1 MYKSIIRPI
10 LFKFPAE
17 KAHHLTFAGLK
28 FVAAIPF
35 VKGVFKRSVPK
46 VKSSKVFG
54 IEFPNPIGLAAG
66 LDKNALLIDAWEMFG
81 FGFIELGTITPLA
94 QDGNPQP
101 RLFRLPKDKALIN
114 RMGFNNDGMLV
125 IAERLKNRST
135 KIIVGGNIG
144 KNKITP
150 NENAATDYVKC
161 FETLYPYVDYFVC
174 NVSSPNTPGLRAL
187 QEKGPLLELL
197 NAVQTANAKKEK
209 PKPILLKIAPDLT
222 KEAILEIVEI
232 LHESKLD
239 GVIATNTTIDRSTL
253 ITDVQEVENI
263 GAGGLSGAPL
273 RDKSTEVVRL
283 LRQHT
288 HLPIIA
294 SGGIMT
300 ADDAVA
306 KLEAGANLIQLYT
319 GFIYEG
325 PSLVKQILDRLP
337 K

>member
-150 NENAATDYVKC
+150 
-161 FETLYPYVDYFVC
+161 
-174 NVSSPNTPGLRAL
+174 G
-187 QEKGPLLELL
+187 
-197 NAVQTANAKKEK
+197 
-209 PKPILLKIAPDLT
+209 
-222 KEAILEIVEI
+222 
-232 LHESKLD
+232 
-239 GVIATNTTIDRSTL
+239 
-253 ITDVQEVENI
+253 
-263 GAGGLSGAPL
+263 
-273 RDKSTEVVRL
+273 
-283 LRQHT
+283 
-288 HLPIIA
+288 
-294 SGGIMT
+294 
-300 ADDAVA
+300 
-306 KLEAGANLIQLYT
+306 
-319 GFIYEG
+319 
-325 PSLVKQILDRLP
+325 
-337 K
+337 

>member
-10 LFKFPAE
+10 LFRFPAE
-17 KAHHLTFAGLK
+17 KAHHLTFAGLNLLS
-28 FVAAIPF
+28 ALPL
-35 VKGVFKRSVPK
+35 VKRMMKARVPK
-46 VKSSKVFG
+46 VKSTNLFG

-66 LDKNALLIDAWEMFG
+66 LDKNALLIDSWEMFG

-101 RLFRLPKDKALIN
+101 RLFRIPQDKALIN

-125 IAERLKNRST
+125 IAERLKNRTS

-150 NENAATDYVKC
+150 NEDAASDYVKC

-197 NAVQTANAKKEK
+197 NVVQAANSKKEK

-222 KEAILEIVEI
+222 AEAILEIVDI

-239 GVIATNTTIDRSTL
+239 GVIATNTTIDRTAL
-253 ITDVQEVENI
+253 TCGAERIDQI

-273 RDKSTEVVRL
+273 TNKATEVVRL

-288 HLPIIA
+288 SLPIIA

-300 ADDAVA
+300 ADDAMA
-306 KLEAGANLIQLYT
+306 KFDAGANLVQLYT

-325 PSLVKQILDRLP
+325 PALVQQILKRLP

>member
-10 LFKFPAE
+10 LFRFPAE

-28 FVAAIPF
+28 LLSAIPF
-35 VKGVFKRSVPK
+35 AKSIAKSGVPK
-46 VKSSKVFG
+46 VKPITLFG
-54 IEFPNPIGLAAG
+54 LEFPNPIGLAAG
-66 LDKNALLIDAWEMFG
+66 LDKNALLIDSWEMFG

-101 RLFRLPKDKALIN
+101 RLFRIPQDKALIN

-125 IAERLKNRST
+125 IAERLKNKTS

-150 NENAATDYVKC
+150 NEDAASDYVKC

-197 NAVQTANAKKEK
+197 NAVQAANSKKEK

-222 KEAILEIVEI
+222 PEAILEIVDI

-239 GVIATNTTIDRSTL
+239 GVIATNTTIDRTSLTCGAER
-253 ITDVQEVENI
+253 IDQI

-273 RDKSTEVVRL
+273 TNKATEVVRL

-288 HLPIIA
+288 NLPIIA

-300 ADDAVA
+300 ADDAME
-306 KLEAGANLIQLYT
+306 KFNAGANLVQLYT

-325 PSLVKQILDRLP
+325 PSLVKQILGRLP
-337 K
+337 Q